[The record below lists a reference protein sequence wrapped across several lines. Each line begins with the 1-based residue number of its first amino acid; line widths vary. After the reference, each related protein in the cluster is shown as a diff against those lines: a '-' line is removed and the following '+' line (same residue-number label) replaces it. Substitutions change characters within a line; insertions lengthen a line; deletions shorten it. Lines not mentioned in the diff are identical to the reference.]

1 MIRRHPLVALLS
13 LLFVAV
19 CAVLGARAP
28 VDLDTIDVALAV
40 QQQDLRL
47 HQPPPPGA
55 ILYIWIV
62 QLVHA
67 LTGNTLLA
75 LRSVALLTVVAAGIT
90 LFRLARTLFDPRC
103 ARWTLLFFLCSPL
116 ALFRG
121 MTSSAASAPA
131 LAAALTVFLCL
142 GARRESGLAR
152 RAYIIGLLAG
162 LGQTVLLF
170 TLPLLLLT
178 LRRLRLDRG
187 AAMHAGIAWCVGTL
201 CWLVPQME
209 VAGGAAEY
217 VRASAVLA
225 GEMLRTAPV
234 RAGFGACVDSLRTLV
249 VLLLCG
255 FGVVRV
261 VGLLALRVALP
272 RRPDAAPQ
280 GPRSFDRALVAA
292 WVLPPLLFTTL
303 LHPEGTGSAF
313 AVWPALALGL
323 AALLRSL
330 LSGTRR
336 WRRLTAVA
344 STLLFLDVAIFFAVP
359 PTLLEA
365 RLTAERDGARVEEL
379 AQGAP
384 AAMHAW
390 WMRAPDGLQATARR
404 FFPGVD
410 FFFDRTRV
418 PEFDGFR
425 RAVRALAEPPE
436 RVLLLGRR
444 LTRAV
449 CWFEP
454 ETQVIHAE
462 PLRAESFL
470 LYSGRRA
477 SRPDTPYEVAPRV
490 TLILVEGSLTQLQ
503 IDSGARH
510 PESGP
515 LGARSGLRVLP
526 VGDSALDAWFLPA
539 GNE

>member
-1 MIRRHPLVALLS
+1 
-13 LLFVAV
+13 LLFFAV

-28 VDLDTIDVALAV
+28 VDLDTIDVALSV

-67 LTGNTLLA
+67 LTGNTVLA
-75 LRSVALLTVVAAGIT
+75 LRSVALLTVLAAGIT
-90 LFRLARTLFDPRC
+90 LFRLAHMLFDLRT

-121 MTSSAASAPA
+121 MTSATASAQA
-131 LAAALTVFLCL
+131 LAAALTVSLCL
-142 GARRESGLAR
+142 GARQERGLAR

-178 LRRLRLDRG
+178 ARRLRLDRG
-187 AAMHAGIAWCVGTL
+187 AAIHALIAWCVGTL

-209 VAGGAAEY
+209 VA
-217 VRASAVLA
+217 
-225 GEMLRTAPV
+225 APV
-234 RAGFGACVDSLRTLV
+234 RAGFGACIDSLRTLV

-255 FGVVRV
+255 LGVVHV

-272 RRPDAAPQ
+272 RHPDAAPQ
-280 GPRSFDRALVAA
+280 GPRFFDRSFVVA
-292 WVLPPLLFTTL
+292 WLLPPLLFATL
-303 LHPEGTGSAF
+303 FHARGTGSAF

-323 AALLRSL
+323 AVLLRSL
-330 LSGTRR
+330 LSDTRR
-336 WRRLTAVA
+336 WRRLTTVA
-344 STLLFLDVAIFFAVP
+344 SALLLLDVAIYFGVP
-359 PTLLEA
+359 PTLLEE
-365 RLTAERDGARVEEL
+365 RVTAARDGVRVEEL
-379 AQGAP
+379 AQAAP

-390 WMRAPDGLQATARR
+390 WMRAPDALQATARR
-404 FFPGVD
+404 LFPGVD

-425 RAVRALAEPPE
+425 RAVRALADPPE
-436 RVLLLGRR
+436 RVLLLGAR

-454 ETQVIHAE
+454 ETQVIHAD
-462 PLRAESFL
+462 PLRPESFL
-470 LYSGRRA
+470 LYTGRRA
-477 SRPDTPYEVAPRV
+477 TRPNAPYEVAPGV
-490 TLILVEGSLTQLQ
+490 ALILVEGSLTQLQ

-515 LGARSGLRVLP
+515 PGARGGLRVLP
-526 VGDSALDAWFLPA
+526 LGDAALDAWFLPA
-539 GNE
+539 GDEGPRLHLVREPVPVEPGAVFDRAALPGPG